1 MTLTRT
7 FKVSGLVLLAGI
19 LLANLGG
26 EEGLAEFVKVIGVLA
41 IVLATPVF
49 GVSAL
54 RHLLRGL
61 LWRVG
66 SRLFVSYLLIGVLP
80 LLLVA
85 GLALAALFILA
96 GQVGARRAETRL
108 LARLE
113 ALEAKASEFAG
124 RDRVRRPEMETGSGA
139 FDGWALLPRA
149 GATEGDG
156 PLGTDLGKIV
166 VPERGLRAFVRS
178 GEKTFLLVER
188 QTKAGVL
195 FLYRSADTTLER
207 SSWIASA
214 SCVCFMPGLASI
226 STSTPNSVGVISASP
241 TLVQKSRKMPICA
254 MRRR

>member
-96 GQVGARRAETRL
+96 GQVGARRAETRE
-108 LARLE
+108 LA
-113 ALEAKASEFAG
+113 K
-124 RDRVRRPEMETGSGA
+124 PH
-139 FDGWALLPRA
+139 LPP
-149 GATEGDG
+149 D
-156 PLGTDLGKIV
+156 D
-166 VPERGLRAFVRS
+166 
-178 GEKTFLLVER
+178 
-188 QTKAGVL
+188 
-195 FLYRSADTTLER
+195 
-207 SSWIASA
+207 
-214 SCVCFMPGLASI
+214 
-226 STSTPNSVGVISASP
+226 
-241 TLVQKSRKMPICA
+241 
-254 MRRR
+254 